1 MLSLLPAPL
10 REGIRNAQDWQEL
23 MRFLPFSRLPRNH
36 RRTTEIAATSAPRK
50 TSTPPAIMNSSGA

>member
-10 REGIRNAQDWQEL
+10 REGIRNAQGWQEL
-23 MRFLPFSRLPRNH
+23 MRFLPSSSPPRNH

-50 TSTPPAIMNSSGA
+50 TSTPPASMNSNGA